1 MLKEKRFMYS
11 LKPGINRF
19 KMVFNEFPFPND
31 ILKGQNHLWTKLKIS
46 IVGVKLVKD
55 IVLLERH

>member
-1 MLKEKRFMYS
+1 MYS
-11 LKPGINRF
+11 LKPSINRF
-19 KMVFNEFPFPND
+19 KMVFNEFPFPYD